1 MNKKRIKI
9 VDKLINVVLDIAIF
23 IFGVILLITLYNNIQ
38 VKILK
43 NTYSSFFGY
52 SIFGVQTGSMADAIN
67 AGDWIIVRNSNEI
80 KVNDVVTYYRDGDFI
95 THRVVEA
102 YNGTYIT
109 KGDANNA
116 KDEPISRDQIVG
128 KVVKILPNFTV
139 IQKVLFNPIVLIAL
153 IITLYLIGFLFKRKN
168 NIIDEKT
175 ENNVSK
181 KILEFMDVILDKAK
195 NSARL
200 KKEKLMGIKKEN
212 KIKEAKVFVEEKPEE
227 IKPEII
233 KEEEVTQVINEEN
246 VVEQDEEA
254 LDKTMCFRMISVD
267 EDDIDDA
274 YVDKSKVESF
284 EVDEKSIKKE
294 IEEVEKEEVIKKNL
308 EILQKKKKKCKNVI
322 DRIMFIKEEQIKKIV
337 DDLLVG
343 EKLKSNELT
352 IKDKFVKGYIDGKY
366 YNYCGEVNVE
376 YNSRNMIG
384 KLEKAMEDLANSLVK
399 SYKGTDK
406 QFKEKVLKYEMIF
419 KLMIRLEHDN
429 EMLDSIKSKRETYAN
444 NISKFI
450 KFKEYEVKELKLVIN
465 NIIKDQKLYDGMIKY
480 TLNKL
485 ETNMFALEMNEVSKN
500 VYAISLE
507 HNIAFSKIYSDY
519 IVDKTYKEGIV
530 AEDKIEVLLALL
542 LSKLVGNMLNADFKN
557 KYLISIPSSMYDKD
571 NKLDAIFDKFDDEY
585 ARNNIIV
592 VINYD
597 TLSSHKGTIKKLIKS
612 GYRFAVDLNN
622 STKFKVGD
630 QSMLELMDY
639 LFLSN
644 KNPNKD
650 SIMLFVP
657 KELHV
662 RMINE
667 DIMSKLE
674 I

>member
-153 IITLYLIGFLFKRKN
+153 IITLYLIGFLFKKKN
-168 NIIDEKT
+168 NISDEKN

-181 KILEFMDVILDKAK
+181 KILEFMDVILEKVK
-195 NSARL
+195 NSAKL
-200 KKEKLMGIKKEN
+200 KKEKLLKIKKEN
-212 KIKEAKVFVEEKPEE
+212 KIKEDKVFVEEKKEE

-274 YVDKSKVESF
+274 YVDKSKVENF
-284 EVDEKSIKKE
+284 EEDEKSIKKE

-406 QFKEKVLKYEMIF
+406 QFKGKVFKYEMIF

-485 ETNMFALEMNEVSKN
+485 ETNMFTLEMNEVSKN

>member
-168 NIIDEKT
+168 NINDEKT
-175 ENNVSK
+175 ENNISK
-181 KILEFMDVILDKAK
+181 KIVEFMDAILEKAK

-274 YVDKSKVESF
+274 YVDKSKVENF
-284 EVDEKSIKKE
+284 EEDEKSIKKE

-485 ETNMFALEMNEVSKN
+485 ETNMFTLEMNEVSKN

>member
-153 IITLYLIGFLFKRKN
+153 IITLYLIGFLFKKKN
-168 NIIDEKT
+168 NISDEKN

-181 KILEFMDVILDKAK
+181 KILEFMDAILEKVK
-195 NSARL
+195 NSAKF
-200 KKEKLMGIKKEN
+200 KKEKLLEIKKEN
-212 KIKEAKVFVEEKPEE
+212 KIKKDKVFVEEKKEE

-246 VVEQDEEA
+246 VVEQDEET

-274 YVDKSKVESF
+274 YVDKSKVENF
-284 EVDEKSIKKE
+284 EEDEKSIKKE

>member
-153 IITLYLIGFLFKRKN
+153 IITLYLIGFLFKKKN
-168 NIIDEKT
+168 NISDEKT

-181 KILEFMDVILDKAK
+181 KILEFMDAILEKVK
-195 NSARL
+195 NSAKL
-200 KKEKLMGIKKEN
+200 KKEKLLEIKKEN
-212 KIKEAKVFVEEKPEE
+212 KIKEDKVFVEEK
-227 IKPEII
+227 
-233 KEEEVTQVINEEN
+233 N
-246 VVEQDEEA
+246 
-254 LDKTMCFRMISVD
+254 
-267 EDDIDDA
+267 DIDDA

-485 ETNMFALEMNEVSKN
+485 ETNMFTLEMNEVSKN

>member
-139 IQKVLFNPIVLIAL
+139 IQKVLFNPIVLMAL
-153 IITLYLIGFLFKRKN
+153 IITLYLIGFLFKKKN

-181 KILEFMDVILDKAK
+181 KILEFMDVILDKVK
-195 NSARL
+195 NSAKL
-200 KKEKLMGIKKEN
+200 KKEKLLEIKKEN
-212 KIKEAKVFVEEKPEE
+212 KIKEDKVFVEEKKEE

-233 KEEEVTQVINEEN
+233 KEEEVTRVINEEN

-274 YVDKSKVESF
+274 YVDKSKVENF
-284 EVDEKSIKKE
+284 EEDEKSIKKE

-406 QFKEKVLKYEMIF
+406 QFKGKVFKYEMIF

-485 ETNMFALEMNEVSKN
+485 ETNMFTLEMNEVSKN

>member
-139 IQKVLFNPIVLIAL
+139 IQKVLFNPIVLMAL
-153 IITLYLIGFLFKRKN
+153 IITLYLIGFLFKKKN

-181 KILEFMDVILDKAK
+181 KILEFMDVILDKVK
-195 NSARL
+195 NSAKL
-200 KKEKLMGIKKEN
+200 KKEKLLEIKKEN
-212 KIKEAKVFVEEKPEE
+212 KIKEDKVFVEEKKEE

-274 YVDKSKVESF
+274 YVDKSKVENF
-284 EVDEKSIKKE
+284 GEDEKSIKKE

-485 ETNMFALEMNEVSKN
+485 ETNMFTLEMNEVSKN

>member
-139 IQKVLFNPIVLIAL
+139 IQKVLFNPIVLMAL
-153 IITLYLIGFLFKRKN
+153 IITLYLIGFLFKKKN

-181 KILEFMDVILDKAK
+181 KILEFMDVILDKVK
-195 NSARL
+195 NSAKL
-200 KKEKLMGIKKEN
+200 KKEKLLEIKKEN
-212 KIKEAKVFVEEKPEE
+212 KIKEDKVFVEEKKEE

-233 KEEEVTQVINEEN
+233 KEEEVTRVINEEN

-274 YVDKSKVESF
+274 YVDKSKVENF
-284 EVDEKSIKKE
+284 EEDEKSIKKE

-406 QFKEKVLKYEMIF
+406 QFKGKVFKYEMIF

-485 ETNMFALEMNEVSKN
+485 ETNMFTLEMNEVSKN

-542 LSKLVGNMLNADFKN
+542 LSKLVGNMLNAEFKN

>member
-139 IQKVLFNPIVLIAL
+139 IQKVLFNPIVLMAL

-181 KILEFMDVILDKAK
+181 KILEFMDVILDKVK
-195 NSARL
+195 NSAKL
-200 KKEKLMGIKKEN
+200 KKEKLLEIKKEN
-212 KIKEAKVFVEEKPEE
+212 KIKEDKVFVEEKKEE

-274 YVDKSKVESF
+274 YVDKSKVENF
-284 EVDEKSIKKE
+284 EEDEKSIKKE

-450 KFKEYEVKELKLVIN
+450 KFKEYGVKELKLVIN

-485 ETNMFALEMNEVSKN
+485 ETNMFTLEMNEVSKN

>member
-139 IQKVLFNPIVLIAL
+139 IQKVLFNPIVLMAL
-153 IITLYLIGFLFKRKN
+153 IITLYLIGFLFKKKN

-181 KILEFMDVILDKAK
+181 KILEFMDVILDKVK
-195 NSARL
+195 NSAKL
-200 KKEKLMGIKKEN
+200 KKEKLLEIKKEN
-212 KIKEAKVFVEEKPEE
+212 KIKEDKVFVEEKKEE

-233 KEEEVTQVINEEN
+233 KEEEVTRVINEEN

-274 YVDKSKVESF
+274 YVDKSKVENF
-284 EVDEKSIKKE
+284 EEDEKSIKKE

-406 QFKEKVLKYEMIF
+406 QFKGKVFKYEMIF

-450 KFKEYEVKELKLVIN
+450 KFKEYEVKEFKLVIN

-485 ETNMFALEMNEVSKN
+485 ETNMFTLEMNEVSKN

>member
-153 IITLYLIGFLFKRKN
+153 IITLYLIGFLFKKKN
-168 NIIDEKT
+168 NISDEKN

-181 KILEFMDVILDKAK
+181 KILEFMDVILDKVK
-195 NSARL
+195 NSA
-200 KKEKLMGIKKEN
+200 KLKKEN
-212 KIKEAKVFVEEKPEE
+212 KIKEDKVFVEERKEE

-233 KEEEVTQVINEEN
+233 KEEEVTRVINEEN

-274 YVDKSKVESF
+274 YVDKSKVENF
-284 EVDEKSIKKE
+284 EEDEKSIKKE

>member
-168 NIIDEKT
+168 NINDEKT
-175 ENNVSK
+175 ENNISK
-181 KILEFMDVILDKAK
+181 KIVEFMDAILEKAK

-485 ETNMFALEMNEVSKN
+485 ETNMFTLEMNEVSKN

>member
-139 IQKVLFNPIVLIAL
+139 IQKVLFNPIVLMAL

-168 NIIDEKT
+168 NISDEKT

-181 KILEFMDVILDKAK
+181 KILEFMDVILEKVK
-195 NSARL
+195 NSAKL
-200 KKEKLMGIKKEN
+200 KKEKLLEIKKEN
-212 KIKEAKVFVEEKPEE
+212 KIKEDKVFVEEKKEE

-322 DRIMFIKEEQIKKIV
+322 DRIMFVKEEQIKKIV

-485 ETNMFALEMNEVSKN
+485 ETNMFTLEMNEVSKN

>member
-139 IQKVLFNPIVLIAL
+139 IQKVLFNPIVLMAL
-153 IITLYLIGFLFKRKN
+153 IITLYLIGFLFKKKN

-181 KILEFMDVILDKAK
+181 KILEFMDVILDKVK
-195 NSARL
+195 NSAKL
-200 KKEKLMGIKKEN
+200 KKEKLLEIKKEN
-212 KIKEAKVFVEEKPEE
+212 KIKEDKVFVEEKKEE

-233 KEEEVTQVINEEN
+233 KEEEVTRVINEEN

-274 YVDKSKVESF
+274 YVDKSKVENF
-284 EVDEKSIKKE
+284 EEDEKSIKKE

-406 QFKEKVLKYEMIF
+406 QFKGKVFKYEMIF